1 MSATWRRRNN
11 AILTVTT
18 DPGASPT
25 NDADRPL
32 PEYDEFVEYCEYVEL
47 SCLEHDLCEQITE
60 HHAIDEL

>member
-1 MSATWRRRNN
+1 M
-11 AILTVTT
+11 LTVRT
-18 DPGASPT
+18 DPGADHT
-25 NDADRPL
+25 TVADRPL